1 MSDIESKINPKETT
15 LAERVYFLNIG
26 KIRAEKFG
34 GALISGPGNNSSYMY
49 MYSFSHNN
57 RVVGYISDTG
67 DMSILGSESVVFDKG
82 VSADGNDVNSLQC
95 YYRATNDNLA
105 PPPSSYST
113 GNQFSD
119 NVWRIGVLPPIGDD
133 FIKPKKISDYNYIDS
148 VYTNTRN
155 IASTLKHGNV
165 TDNAFSLTTDPK
177 TTLTFYGPSEFETAR
192 TVFNT
197 DIVTYTKACDSVI
210 GLAADMYAHWL
221 SAPTV
226 WYTGYAPGLVG
237 NEATRQYVC
246 SNLIVTHDLKAAKK
260 YIEDG
265 TIPDD
270 AIYDDPSNPPK
281 GEVEGGDDDPN
292 NNSDGNNGS
301 DKKDDIPLNTPPE
314 TAATM
319 SNCHIYSLAKSQLDA
334 FISDMWDFSWTELT
348 TNMMTGVYN
357 NLIDNVQSIRLMP
370 FSGSDLGTLSIVNGI
385 SCGWWTHT
393 ANVNKL
399 SPDKSI
405 KTAGT
410 YELKKSFNGWAD
422 YSPYTSVELYLP
434 YLGWMEIDTNLF
446 MGHTIK
452 VEYTLDVLCGII
464 TYYISCDKT
473 FIMTKSSKVA
483 CDIPI
488 SLTSGIDVFSD
499 IAKNVGGAVS
509 NVANARP
516 IGLVSGSAQ
525 VTTPKL
531 VGDATESGKLWMP
544 TKCAIRITRPAYT
557 RASNYASRYG
567 YPCYGSYKLSELSGF
582 TVIEN
587 YKSHYTKGIKKE
599 EEDMIKSMMESGVY
613 L

>member
-1 MSDIESKINPKETT
+1 MSDIESNITPKEST
-15 LAERVYFLNIG
+15 LLGRIYIGDFGRENAERFSGGTVVADNDTGL
-26 KIRAEKFG
+26 FG
-34 GALISGPGNNSSYMY
+34 
-49 MYSFSHNN
+49 YSFEHTK
-57 RVVGYISDTG
+57 RVVGYKEYNGSLY
-67 DMSILGSESVVFDKG
+67 ILGDESIVVDKG
-82 VSADGNDVNSLQC
+82 LSPYGTDVNNLRT
-95 YYRATNDNLA
+95 YYRGTTDKIGVPPSTFSTGYYLEDNKWLIGVKTPTNDNII
-105 PPPSSYST
+105 PPKS
-113 GNQFSD
+113 
-119 NVWRIGVLPPIGDD
+119 
-133 FIKPKKISDYNYIDS
+133 ISDWNYVDS
-148 VYTNTRN
+148 PLEN
-155 IASTLKHGNV
+155 IRQLASRCKTVRSGDKENSILLSK
-165 TDNAFSLTTDPK
+165 DLK
-177 TTLTFYGPSEFETAR
+177 TTLTIYGESEIKSRRWIFNPIGYSKMLNDLITIARGAYDQWATSPDVAFMKYSETFIGNDDNR
-192 TVFNT
+192 NYVF
-197 DIVTYTKACDSVI
+197 
-210 GLAADMYAHWL
+210 
-221 SAPTV
+221 
-226 WYTGYAPGLVG
+226 
-237 NEATRQYVC
+237 
-246 SNLIVTHDLKAAKK
+246 SNLIITGDFNKAIK
-260 YIEDG
+260 YLDDG

-270 AIYDDPSNPPK
+270 AIYFDPTEIPNGSD
-281 GEVEGGDDDPN
+281 GGEGGDPN
-292 NNSDGNNGS
+292 NDSDGNNGS
-301 DKKDDIPLNTPPE
+301 DHKDDIQLNAPPE

-348 TNMMTGVYN
+348 TNMMTGIYN

-370 FSGSDLGTLSIVNGI
+370 FAGSDLGTLSIENGI

-399 SPDKSI
+399 TPNKSV

-410 YELKKSFNGWAD
+410 YELKKSFKGWAD
-422 YSPYTSVELYLP
+422 YSPYTSIELYLP
-434 YLGWMEIDTNLF
+434 YLGWMEVDTNLF

-452 VEYTLDVLCGII
+452 VEYTIDVLCGII

-473 FIMTKSSKVA
+473 FVMTKSAKVA

-557 RASNYASRYG
+557 RATNYASRYG
-567 YPCYGSYKLSELSGF
+567 YPCYGSYKLSDLSGF

>member
-1 MSDIESKINPKETT
+1 MSDIESNITIKEST
-15 LAERVYFLNIG
+15 LVGRIYIGDFGRVNAGRLGGSTVVSDNNTG
-26 KIRAEKFG
+26 LFG
-34 GALISGPGNNSSYMY
+34 
-49 MYSFSHNN
+49 YSFEHTK
-57 RVVGYISDTG
+57 RVVGYKDTNG
-67 DMSILGSESVVFDKG
+67 SLYILGDESIFVDKG
-82 VSADGNDVNSLQC
+82 LSPYGTDVNNLRS
-95 YYRATNDNLA
+95 YYRGTTDKIGS
-105 PPPSSYST
+105 PPST
-113 GNQFSD
+113 FSNGYYLED
-119 NVWRIGVLPPIGDD
+119 NKWLIGVKQSLDEQI
-133 FIKPKKISDYNYIDS
+133 ISPKSIIEWNYVD
-148 VYTNTRN
+148 
-155 IASTLKHGNV
+155 
-165 TDNAFSLTTDPK
+165 SLTTNREQLVHRCKTVRLGDK
-177 TTLTFYGPSEFETAR
+177 DNSILLSRDLNTTLTIYGASEIKSGR
-192 TVFNT
+192 WIYNPIGYSKMFNDLIT
-197 DIVTYTKACDSVI
+197 IASGVYVQWAASPDVTYTKHSETFI
-210 GLAADMYAHWL
+210 GNDD
-221 SAPTV
+221 
-226 WYTGYAPGLVG
+226 
-237 NEATRQYVC
+237 NRNYVF
-246 SNLIVTHDLKAAKK
+246 SNLIITGDFDKATK
-260 YIEDG
+260 YLDDG

-270 AIYDDPSNPPK
+270 AIYYDPT
-281 GEVEGGDDDPN
+281 EVPDGSDGGDGGDPN
-292 NNSDGNNGS
+292 NNSDGDNGS
-301 DKKDDIPLNTPPE
+301 DHKDDIPLNTTPE

-319 SNCHIYSLAKSQLDA
+319 SNCHIYSLVKSQLDA

-348 TNMMTGVYN
+348 TNMMTGIYN

-370 FSGSDLGTLSIVNGI
+370 FSGSDLGTISLVNGI

-399 SPDKSI
+399 TPDKSI

-422 YSPYTSVELYLP
+422 YSPYTSIELYLP

-446 MGHTIK
+446 MGNTIK
-452 VEYTLDVLCGII
+452 VEYTLDVLCGLI

-473 FIMTKSSKVA
+473 FVMTKSAKVS

-525 VTTPKL
+525 VETPKL

-567 YPCYGSYKLSELSGF
+567 YPCYGSYKLSNLSGF
-582 TVIEN
+582 TVVEN

>member
-1 MSDIESKINPKETT
+1 MSDIESNITPKEST
-15 LAERVYFLNIG
+15 LVGRIYIGQFSRQHAERFSGGTGVVDNDTGL
-26 KIRAEKFG
+26 FG
-34 GALISGPGNNSSYMY
+34 
-49 MYSFSHNN
+49 YSFEHSK
-57 RVVGYISDTG
+57 RVVGYKDPKGSLY
-67 DMSILGSESVVFDKG
+67 ILGDESIVVDKG
-82 VSADGNDVNSLQC
+82 LSPYGTDVNNLRT
-95 YYRATNDNLA
+95 YYRATTDKMGV
-105 PPPSSYST
+105 PPSTFST
-113 GNQFSD
+113 GYYLED
-119 NVWRIGVLPPIGDD
+119 NKWLIGVKTPTDDNIIPPKSISEWNYVNSSLENIRQLASRCKTVRSGDKENSILLSRD
-133 FIKPKKISDYNYIDS
+133 
-148 VYTNTRN
+148 
-155 IASTLKHGNV
+155 L
-165 TDNAFSLTTDPK
+165 K
-177 TTLTFYGPSEFETAR
+177 TTLTIYGESEIKNGRWIYNPVGYSKMFNDLITIANSMYEQWVASPDVGFMKHSETFIGNDNNKNY
-192 TVFNT
+192 VF
-197 DIVTYTKACDSVI
+197 
-210 GLAADMYAHWL
+210 
-221 SAPTV
+221 
-226 WYTGYAPGLVG
+226 
-237 NEATRQYVC
+237 
-246 SNLIVTHDLKAAKK
+246 SNLIITGDFDKAIK
-260 YIEDG
+260 YLDDG

-270 AIYDDPSNPPK
+270 AIYFDPTETPNGIN
-281 GEVEGGDDDPN
+281 GEDGGDPN
-292 NNSDGNNGS
+292 NDSDGNNGS
-301 DKKDDIPLNTPPE
+301 DHKDDIPLNTPPE

-348 TNMMTGVYN
+348 TNMMTGIYN

-370 FSGSDLGTLSIVNGI
+370 FSGSDLGTISTVNGI

-399 SPDKSI
+399 TPDKSI

-422 YSPYTSVELYLP
+422 YSPYTSTEVYLP
-434 YLGWMEIDTNLF
+434 YLGWMDIDTNLF

-473 FIMTKSSKVA
+473 FAMTKSAKVA

-567 YPCYGSYKLSELSGF
+567 YPCYGSYKLSDLSGF

>member
-1 MSDIESKINPKETT
+1 MSDIESNITIKEST
-15 LAERVYFLNIG
+15 LGGRIYIGDFGRVNAT
-26 KIRAEKFG
+26 RFG
-34 GALISGPGNNSSYMY
+34 GSTVVSDNDTGLFG
-49 MYSFSHNN
+49 YSFMHNK
-57 RVVGYISDTG
+57 RVVGYKDPNGSLYILG
-67 DMSILGSESVVFDKG
+67 DESILVDKG
-82 VSADGNDVNSLQC
+82 LSPYGTDVNNLRT
-95 YYRATNDNLA
+95 YYRGTTDKIGS
-105 PPPSSYST
+105 PPSSFST
-113 GNQFSD
+113 GYYLED
-119 NVWRIGVLPPIGDD
+119 NKWLIGVKQSLDEQIILPKRISEWNYVDSLTANREQLVHRCKTVRLGDKDYSILLSRDLNTTFTIYGENEIETGRWIYNPIGYSNMFNDL
-133 FIKPKKISDYNYIDS
+133 I
-148 VYTNTRN
+148 T
-155 IASTLKHGNV
+155 IASGVYNQWSVSPDTEFTKHSETFIGND
-165 TDNAFSLTTDPK
+165 DNRN
-177 TTLTFYGPSEFETAR
+177 Y
-192 TVFNT
+192 VF
-197 DIVTYTKACDSVI
+197 
-210 GLAADMYAHWL
+210 
-221 SAPTV
+221 
-226 WYTGYAPGLVG
+226 
-237 NEATRQYVC
+237 
-246 SNLIVTHDLKAAKK
+246 SNLIITGDFNKATK
-260 YIEDG
+260 YLDDG

-270 AIYDDPSNPPK
+270 AIYYDPT
-281 GEVEGGDDDPN
+281 EVPDGSDGGDPN
-292 NNSDGNNGS
+292 NNSDGDNGS
-301 DKKDDIPLNTPPE
+301 DHKDDIPLNSPPE
-314 TAATM
+314 TASTM

-334 FISDMWDFSWTELT
+334 FISDMWDFTWTELT
-348 TNMMTGVYN
+348 TNMMTGIYN

-370 FSGSDLGTLSIVNGI
+370 FSGSDLGAISLVNGI

-399 SPDKSI
+399 TPDKSI
-405 KTAGT
+405 KTAGS

-422 YSPYTSVELYLP
+422 YSPYTSIELYLP
-434 YLGWMEIDTNLF
+434 YLGWMELDTNLF

-452 VEYTLDVLCGII
+452 VEYTLDVLCGVI

-473 FIMTKSSKVA
+473 FVMTKSAKVA

-516 IGLVSGSAQ
+516 IGLVSGGAQ

>member
-1 MSDIESKINPKETT
+1 MSDIESNITIKEST
-15 LAERVYFLNIG
+15 LAGRIYMGDFGRVNG
-26 KIRAEKFG
+26 TRFG
-34 GALISGPGNNSSYMY
+34 GSTVVSDNDTGLFG
-49 MYSFSHNN
+49 YSFEHAK
-57 RVVGYISDTG
+57 RVVGYKDTNG
-67 DMSILGSESVVFDKG
+67 SLYILGDESIFVDKG
-82 VSADGNDVNSLQC
+82 LSPYGADVNNLRT
-95 YYRATNDNLA
+95 YYRGTTDKIGV
-105 PPPSSYST
+105 PPSTFST
-113 GNQFSD
+113 GYYLED
-119 NVWRIGVLPPIGDD
+119 NKWLIGVKQSLDEQI
-133 FIKPKKISDYNYIDS
+133 ISPKSIIEWNYVD
-148 VYTNTRN
+148 
-155 IASTLKHGNV
+155 
-165 TDNAFSLTTDPK
+165 SLTTNREQLVSRCKTVRLGDK
-177 TTLTFYGPSEFETAR
+177 DYSILLSRDLNTTLTIYGESEIESGR
-192 TVFNT
+192 WIYNPNGYSNMFNDLIT
-197 DIVTYTKACDSVI
+197 IASGVYNQWATSPGVTYTKHSETFI
-210 GLAADMYAHWL
+210 GNDD
-221 SAPTV
+221 
-226 WYTGYAPGLVG
+226 
-237 NEATRQYVC
+237 NRNYVF
-246 SNLIVTHDLKAAKK
+246 SNLIITGDFDKATK
-260 YIEDG
+260 YLDDG

-270 AIYDDPSNPPK
+270 AIYYDPT
-281 GEVEGGDDDPN
+281 EVPDGSDGSDPN

-301 DKKDDIPLNTPPE
+301 DHKDDIPLNTPPE
-314 TAATM
+314 TAASM

-348 TNMMTGVYN
+348 TNMMTGIYN

-370 FSGSDLGTLSIVNGI
+370 FAGSDLGTISIANGI

-399 SPDKSI
+399 APDKSV

-410 YELKKSFNGWAD
+410 YDLKKSFNGWAD
-422 YSPYTSVELYLP
+422 YSPYTSTELYLP
-434 YLGWMEIDTNLF
+434 YLGWMDIDTNLF

-473 FIMTKSSKVA
+473 FVMTKSAKVA

-567 YPCYGSYKLSELSGF
+567 YPCYGSYKLSNLSGF

>member
-15 LAERVYFLNIG
+15 LAGRVYLLNIG
-26 KIRAEKFG
+26 KIQSIKYG
-34 GALISGPGNNSSYMY
+34 GAFISGPGNGSASMH
-49 MYSFSHNN
+49 MYSFLHIN

-67 DMSILGSESVVFDKG
+67 DLSILGSENIKFDKG
-82 VSADGNDVNSLQC
+82 VSAVDRDINSLQC
-95 YYRATNDNLA
+95 YYRATRDELS
-105 PPPSSYST
+105 PPPATYST
-113 GNQFSD
+113 GNQYSD
-119 NVWRIGVLPPIGDD
+119 NVWRIGVLTPTSDD
-133 FIKPKKISDYNYIDS
+133 IIQPKKISDWNYIDS
-148 VYTNTRN
+148 IYTNTRN

-165 TDNAFSLTTDPK
+165 ADKSFSLTTDPS
-177 TTLTFYGPSEFETAR
+177 TSLTFYGAGEYEKVE

-221 SAPTV
+221 AAPTV
-226 WYTGYAPGLVG
+226 GYTGYAPGLVG
-237 NEATRQYVC
+237 NEGTRQYVC
-246 SNLIVTHDLKAAKK
+246 SNLIVTHDLKSAQK
-260 YIEDG
+260 YLDDG

-270 AIYDDPSNPPK
+270 AIYDDPEKQPAGSDDN
-281 GEVEGGDDDPN
+281 GGDDPN
-292 NNSDGNNGS
+292 NSSDGNNGS
-301 DKKDDIPLNTPPE
+301 DHKDEIPLNTPPE

-319 SNCHIYSLAKSQLDA
+319 SNCHIYSLEKSQLDA

-348 TNMMTGVYN
+348 TNMMTGIYN

-370 FSGSDLGTLSIVNGI
+370 FSGSDLGSISLVNGI

-399 SPDKSI
+399 TPDKSI
-405 KTAGT
+405 KTSGT
-410 YELKKSFNGWAD
+410 YELKKSFKGWAD

-434 YLGWMEIDTNLF
+434 YLGWMELDTNLF

-473 FIMTKSSKVA
+473 FIMTKSAKVA

-509 NVANARP
+509 NVANVRP

-567 YPCYGSYKLSELSGF
+567 YPCYGSYKLSDLSGF

>member
-1 MSDIESKINPKETT
+1 MSEIESKINIKETT
-15 LAERVYFLNIG
+15 LAERVYLLNIG
-26 KIRAEKFG
+26 KIRSMKYG
-34 GALISGPGNNSSYMY
+34 GAMITGPENNSASMY

-67 DMSILGSESVVFDKG
+67 DLSILGSESIKFDKG
-82 VSADGNDVNSLQC
+82 VSADGSNINSLQC
-95 YYRATNDNLA
+95 YYRATTDKLD
-105 PPPSSYST
+105 PPPATYST
-113 GNQFSD
+113 GNKLAD
-119 NVWRIGVLPPIGDD
+119 NVWRIGVLPSGTDD
-133 FIKPKKISDYNYIDS
+133 FIQPKKISEWPYIDS
-148 VYTNTRN
+148 IYTNTSN

-165 TDNAFSLTTDPK
+165 ADNAFALTTDPK
-177 TTLTFYGPSEFETAR
+177 TTLTFYGASEYATKG

-210 GLAADMYAHWL
+210 GLAADMYAHWAA
-221 SAPTV
+221 APTV
-226 WYTGYAPGLVG
+226 GYTGYAPGLVG
-237 NEATRQYVC
+237 NEDTRQYVC
-246 SNLIVTHDLKAAKK
+246 SNLIVTRDLKSAIK
-260 YIEDG
+260 YIDDG

-270 AIYDDPSNPPK
+270 AVYDDPGKQPAGSDDN
-281 GEVEGGDDDPN
+281 GDDDPN
-292 NNSDGNNGS
+292 NSSDGNNGS
-301 DKKDDIPLNTPPE
+301 DHKDDIPLNTPPE

-334 FISDMWDFSWTELT
+334 FISDMWDFTWTELT
-348 TNMMTGVYN
+348 TNMMTGIYN

-370 FSGSDLGTLSIVNGI
+370 FSGSDLGTISLVNGI

-399 SPDKSI
+399 TPDKSI

-410 YELKKSFNGWAD
+410 YELKKSFKGWAD
-422 YSPYTSVELYLP
+422 YSPYTSIEIYLP
-434 YLGWMEIDTNLF
+434 YLGWMDIDTNLF
-446 MGHTIK
+446 MGNTIK
-452 VEYTLDVLCGII
+452 VEYTLDVLCGLI

-473 FIMTKSSKVA
+473 FVMTKSAKVS

-509 NVANARP
+509 YVANARP
-516 IGLVSGSAQ
+516 IGLVSGSTQ
-525 VTTPKL
+525 VETPKL

-567 YPCYGSYKLSELSGF
+567 YPCYGSYKLSDLSGF
-582 TVIEN
+582 TVVEN

-599 EEDMIKSMMESGVY
+599 EADMIKSIMESGVY